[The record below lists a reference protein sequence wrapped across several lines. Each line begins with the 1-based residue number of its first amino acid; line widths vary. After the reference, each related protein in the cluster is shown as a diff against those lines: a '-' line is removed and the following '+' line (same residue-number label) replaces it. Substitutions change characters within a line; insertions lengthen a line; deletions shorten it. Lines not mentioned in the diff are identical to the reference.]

1 MYKVFNFS
9 PTLSQ
14 PYDTRL
20 GQISFLGKKRSPDIF
35 KAAIFFKSSKNWF
48 GFSAVG
54 STKPGTMVS
63 GLLLFMGPSPFF
75 SIWFSSKDSWKIITL
90 RQPASSKTSQ
100 LLFAVPANQ
109 MAWKLPHS
117 IHDNHGQARLLS
129 SRRS

>member
-1 MYKVFNFS
+1 MDKVSNLS

-20 GQISFLGKKRSPDIF
+20 DQISFLGKKRSPDIF
-35 KAAIFFKSSKNWF
+35 KRLFSSNPLKI
-48 GFSAVG
+48 GSAFLRLEVQ
-54 STKPGTMVS
+54 SPDTMVS

-90 RQPASSKTSQ
+90 PQPASSKTFQS
-100 LLFAVPANQ
+100 LSATRASR
-109 MAWKLPHS
+109 MAWKLHHS
-117 IHDNHGQARLLS
+117 TRDNHGQARLLS

>member
-1 MYKVFNFS
+1 MYKVSNFS

-14 PYDTRL
+14 HYDTRL

-63 GLLLFMGPSPFF
+63 GIFVILIGSSPFF
-75 SIWFSSKDSWKIITL
+75 RI
-90 RQPASSKTSQ
+90 
-100 LLFAVPANQ
+100 
-109 MAWKLPHS
+109 
-117 IHDNHGQARLLS
+117 
-129 SRRS
+129 